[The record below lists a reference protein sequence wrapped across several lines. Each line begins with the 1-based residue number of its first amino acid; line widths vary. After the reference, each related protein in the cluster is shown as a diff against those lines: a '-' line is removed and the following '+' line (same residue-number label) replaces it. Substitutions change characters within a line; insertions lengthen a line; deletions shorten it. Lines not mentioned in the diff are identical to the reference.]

1 MTDDR
6 LTVGIA
12 QIAPV
17 WLRREETLAKVVER
31 VGEAAS
37 AGCGLVAFWILK

>member
-1 MTDDR
+1 MINGKLADQPDR

-17 WLRREETLAKVVER
+17 WLDREQSLAKVVEYVR
-31 VGEAAS
+31 SAAE
-37 AGCGLVAFWILK
+37 